1 MKGIAGCINIL
12 GARAWRMCVLKLD
25 KEEAEARGGGK
36 SSPDPGEGEP
46 LWAVAANALCSE
58 GPSEPTAALRAP
70 CIYTLTSRLVV
81 KNIRSPHRKLEEPC
95 ALSLCIT
102 SFTQWRSEFQL
113 DLPFLILITSLSTW
127 CSLSFALCSK
137 FNLPERSSSG
147 PKQETVFYPGQLSQ
161 PEMVLSDA
169 AIQILTAQ
177 TLYQTLSKSEHFI
190 NYSIQIKH
198 ESPLNSFYIWMDV
211 YPQGCWLFQKTGIQV
226 LTPLNNSTNKQRT
239 KHQHQTYRLARS
251 SLALLSF
258 WEIRSLIHA

>member
-58 GPSEPTAALRAP
+58 GSSEPTTALCTP

-81 KNIRSPHRKLEEPC
+81 KNIRSPHRKLGEPC

-102 SFTQWRSEFQL
+102 SFTLWRSDVQL

-127 CSLSFALCSK
+127 CYLLHYALSSIYQKDLAQAPNRRQFLIQGSCLNQKWYFQMLQYKSSLPRHFIK
-137 FNLPERSSSG
+137 
-147 PKQETVFYPGQLSQ
+147 
-161 PEMVLSDA
+161 
-169 AIQILTAQ
+169 
-177 TLYQTLSKSEHFI
+177 LYQRANTLSI
-190 NYSIQIKH
+190 IQSK
-198 ESPLNSFYIWMDV
+198 
-211 YPQGCWLFQKTGIQV
+211 
-226 LTPLNNSTNKQRT
+226 
-239 KHQHQTYRLARS
+239 
-251 SLALLSF
+251 
-258 WEIRSLIHA
+258 